1 MTPCEYERRAGR
13 ATAKNWKKTI
23 HYSGT
28 PISNFLQCSFR
39 ADGKKQLHFV
49 TSSPPNSREP
59 WIRSSRRKLTASPA
73 SPVDSSPGNPAIP
86 TLSPV
91 TSTASPDSPIFTPIH
106 SHTSMTSSNSIALR
120 DMLSPGTS
128 TANPMLSTVTSPTS
142 PVPPSFMPLGTSIS
156 SVRIS
161 TVVPKLSA
169 VTSPANPDP
178 QIVTPV
184 DSYTSSAVTLVV
196 GLPSTTTSSP
206 VMSVQRPLPSIGTFQ
221 KKPNLSAGGSSQ
233 DVPTLSAVYASSPE
247 HPVIPTLS
255 TVTSTASPDPPGFTP
270 IDRHI
275 SGISSNSITS
285 RDILSPGTLTA
296 NPRSSTVTPPL
307 NPDPPSFMPLCT
319 SVSSVGTSAISATA
333 TVDLLSG
340 ISIVVPKLS
349 VVTSPAN
356 PNPPMVTPVDSYTSS
371 AVSSV
376 VGLPSTT
383 TSSPVMSVQRPLPSI
398 SAFQKKPN
406 PSVATSS
413 QDVPTLSAVYG
424 STSSSWSPI
433 SSVITPEARLTPSV
447 LTSAAYC
454 APTVVVSTVIMR
466 PTVTTSRKNHE
477 TIMIYPLLL
486 P

>member
-1 MTPCEYERRAGR
+1 MSRVAPKSALPLGSPIDVVCGSLPAKLYPDKLVDGYSRCISFSAGGGSLMTPCEYERRAGR
-13 ATAKNWKKTI
+13 ATAINWKKTI
-23 HYSGT
+23 RYSGT
-28 PISNFLQCSFR
+28 PICNFLQCSFR

-59 WIRSSRRKLTASPA
+59 RIRSSRRKLTASPA

-91 TSTASPDSPIFTPIH
+91 TSTASPD
-106 SHTSMTSSNSIALR
+106 
-120 DMLSPGTS
+120 MLSPGTS

-156 SVRIS
+156 SVGIS

-221 KKPNLSAGGSSQ
+221 KKPNLSAGESSQ
-233 DVPTLSAVYASSPE
+233 DVPTLSAVYASSPK

-270 IDRHI
+270 IDSHI

-371 AVSSV
+371 AVASV

-383 TSSPVMSVQRPLPSI
+383 TSSPVQRPLPSI
-398 SAFQKKPN
+398 GAFQKKPN
-406 PSVATSS
+406 PSVATSL
-413 QDVPTLSAVYG
+413 QDVPTLSLCMVRHHPYG
-424 STSSSWSPI
+424 
-433 SSVITPEARLTPSV
+433 ALYHQ
-447 LTSAAYC
+447 L
-454 APTVVVSTVIMR
+454 
-466 PTVTTSRKNHE
+466 
-477 TIMIYPLLL
+477 
-486 P
+486 